1 VRAGTVAIVPA
12 VEGIDGE
19 DVVLRGGP
27 RLRPDAIVA
36 VTGYRPAL
44 VPLVGHLRVL
54 GPEGLPLRHS
64 GAVHPAAPGLD
75 FTGFRNP
82 ITGALR
88 ELRFEARAIA
98 AARTDD

>member
-1 VRAGTVAIVPA
+1 MASAPTVVVGAGPA
-12 VEGIDGE
+12 GLAAG
-19 DVVLRGGP
+19 
-27 RLRPDAIVA
+27 
-36 VTGYRPAL
+36 
-44 VPLVGHLRVL
+44 PLVGHLGVL

-98 AARTDD
+98 AARADD